1 MSYPFVNF
9 EEYNAKITLD
19 ELLNLFRLNT
29 KDIPDIRTGSNVY
42 YSMADAALSAFSIF
56 FTQSP
61 SFLDHQR
68 ALEKIKGY
76 SNANSIFG
84 IINTPTDN
92 HIRNL
97 LDNVPKDQFFP
108 IYSYLIERLYVSG
121 SLDTFRAI
129 NGDILV
135 AMDGTQYFSSSTIHC
150 SNCNTRH
157 HKNGSTTYSHSVVTP
172 VIVAPGCSTVL
183 PMEPEFIT
191 PQDGHTKQD
200 CENTAAKRWLAQYG
214 DRLSKMGSTILGDDL
229 YCKQPICQSILDQ
242 GLNFI
247 LVCKPNSHKTLIEW
261 IDGLDKNDA
270 VSKVEESWKKGKKTY
285 INTYRFINQVP
296 LCDSDDALFVNWC
309 EVITTDSKGK
319 TIYQNSFTTNHLITN
334 NNVAIIVESGRTR
347 WKVENENNNE
357 LKTKGYNLTH
367 NFGHGKKNLSALL
380 ASLNILAF
388 FFHSVLDLMDEKF
401 QVLRDYLPRKTFFSD
416 LRALTRYLCFDSWDD
431 LLTFMMDSLSL
442 SLPDTG

>member
-9 EEYNAKITLD
+9 AEYKAEITFE
-19 ELLNLFRLNT
+19 ELLLLFQQST
-29 KDIPDIRTGSNVY
+29 QDIPDIRVGSNVY

-68 ALEKIKGY
+68 ALEKVKGY

-92 HIRNL
+92 HIRTL
-97 LDNVPKDQFFP
+97 LDNVPYDQFSS
-108 IYSYLIERLYVSG
+108 IYSNLIERLYYFGV
-121 SLDTFRAI
+121 LDRFRAI
-129 NGDILV
+129 NDDLLV
-135 AMDGTQYFSSSTIHC
+135 AMDGTQYFSSSKIHC
-150 SNCNTRH
+150 PNCNIKH
-157 HKNGSTTYSHSVVTP
+157 HKNGTITYSHQVVTP

-183 PMEPEFIT
+183 PMEPEFVT

-200 CENTAAKRWLAQYG
+200 CENAAAKRWLVQYG
-214 DRLSKMGSTILGDDL
+214 DRLNKMGTTILGDDL
-229 YCKQPICQSILDQ
+229 YCKQPICQSILDK

-247 LVCKPNSHKTLIEW
+247 LVCKPDSHKTLIEW
-261 IDGLDKNDA
+261 IEGLQKNNA
-270 VSKVEESWKKGKKTY
+270 VTTIKETWRKGKKTY
-285 INTYRFINQVP
+285 TNTYRFVSNVP
-296 LCDSDDALFVNWC
+296 LRDGDDALFVHWC
-309 EVITTDSKGK
+309 ELTTTDKNGK
-319 TIYQNSFTTNHLITN
+319 IMYQNSFATNHLITKD
-334 NNVAIIVESGRTR
+334 NVATIIESGRAR

-388 FFHSVLDLMDEKF
+388 LFHSILDIMDEKF

-416 LRALTRYLCFDSWDD
+416 LRALMRYVFFDSWDN
-431 LLTFMMDSLSL
+431 LLSFMMDSLSL
-442 SLPDTG
+442 KVPDTG